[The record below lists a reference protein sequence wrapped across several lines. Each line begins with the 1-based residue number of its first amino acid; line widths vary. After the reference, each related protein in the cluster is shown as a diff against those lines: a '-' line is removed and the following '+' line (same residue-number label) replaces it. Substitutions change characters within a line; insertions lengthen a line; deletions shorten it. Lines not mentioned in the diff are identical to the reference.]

1 LGPGFEHWLIKFDG
15 VRSGGD
21 RDTLEDP
28 EGYGAVELAYALMAR
43 DAGIAMSECSLL
55 EESGRRHFM
64 TRRFDRGND
73 GSKRHMQS
81 LGALGHFDFNQP
93 GAYSYEQAFLVIRR
107 LELPTAEVEQ
117 MFRRMVFNIMARN
130 QDDHVK
136 NTAFLMARSGSWEL
150 APAFDIT
157 WAYKPGSERTGGHQ
171 MTVNGRRDDFTFD
184 DLRACAR
191 VASLPRGRE
200 SRIVERV
207 REVVSNWE
215 VYAQRAQVEDRY
227 VERVADGLR
236 LEFPRQ

>member
-1 LGPGFEHWLIKFDG
+1 
-15 VRSGGD
+15 
-21 RDTLEDP
+21 
-28 EGYGAVELAYALMAR
+28 
-43 DAGIAMSECSLL
+43 
-55 EESGRRHFM
+55 M
-64 TRRFDRGND
+64 TRRFDRGYD

-93 GAYSYEQAFLVIRR
+93 GAYSYEQAFLVMRR
-107 LELPTAEVEQ
+107 LGLTTAEVEQ
-117 MFRRMVFNIMARN
+117 MFRRMVSNVMARN
-130 QDDHVK
+130 QHDHVK
-136 NTAFLMARSGSWEL
+136 NTAFLMDRSGGWEL

-171 MTVNGRRDDFTFD
+171 MTVNGKRDDFTFD
-184 DLRACAR
+184 DLRACAQ

-207 REVVSNWE
+207 REVASNWE
-215 VYAQRAQVEDRY
+215 VYAERARVDDRY